1 MEPPTVSLLLD
12 HVDASWLLAQI
23 AGPGTY
29 INPIKIGAFAVLFA
43 AWAFACQWADRD
55 SEKVKT
61 HREQWNLIILSG
73 GISGLAL
80 WILIPLVLG
89 SGIGVFVLGMAF
101 WIVLAGGA
109 LLAYVIHRNGRVV
122 VSVRVLTP
130 THFKRIFNRGD
141 GKKQRVDKGQRVR
154 ISNHEGKL
162 AEVPEEPEEYD
173 RYAATQ
179 EFLFDALWRRTS
191 DVDMMV
197 GKDKTR
203 LVYRIDGVS
212 IEQQDRI
219 NPEDA
224 ERVVTYLKSLAN
236 LNPEERRRPQN
247 GKMHAG
253 LLATP
258 DLFPLKVF
266 TSGSTAGERLRLVVQ
281 SPESLKRLNDLGLRD
296 SGRDTLKE
304 LIEQPTGLVVFAGPK
319 QSGVTTTQYAVL
331 RDHDAFIQNL
341 HSLER
346 NVLLELDNITQ
357 NIYNSSGNTVSFA
370 RQLQSVLRREPD
382 VVLVG
387 ECTDRE
393 VAQIATRSAAAD
405 RKIYMAV
412 ESGDAY
418 SALGKFHELVEDNTQ
433 LSKCLLAVIN
443 QRLVRKL
450 CTACREAFKPD
461 ERLLKKLNLPVG
473 KIEHFHRPPTEPI
486 TDRKGN
492 PVICQTCQGTGY
504 VGRTGIFEI
513 LKVDDTVRGL
523 LAEGAP
529 IQRFKD
535 HFRRLR
541 THDLW
546 RAGLQKVFDG
556 ETSLDEILRVLRPG
570 GK

>member
-1 MEPPTVSLLLD
+1 MEPIALFMLLNTVE
-12 HVDASWLLAQI
+12 VASILAQVS
-23 AGPGTY
+23 GPGTY
-29 INPIKIGAFAVLFA
+29 VNPIRIAVFAVLFV

-55 SEKVKT
+55 SDLVKT

-73 GISGLAL
+73 GITGLAL
-80 WILIPLVLG
+80 CVIVPLALG
-89 SGIGVFVLGMAF
+89 SGIGAFVLGLAF
-101 WIVLAGGA
+101 WIMLAGGA
-109 LLAYVIHRNGRVV
+109 LLAYVIHRNGRVIANA
-122 VSVRVLTP
+122 RVLTLG
-130 THFKRIFNRGD
+130 HFKRLFERGG

-154 ISNHEGKL
+154 VGNHDGKV
-162 AEVPEEPEEYD
+162 AEVPEDPEEYD

-179 EFLFDALWRRTS
+179 EFLFDALWRRSS
-191 DVDMMV
+191 DVDMVV
-197 GKDKTR
+197 GKDKAR
-203 LVYRIDGVS
+203 LVYRIDGAS

-219 NPEDA
+219 SVEDA
-224 ERVVTYLKSLAN
+224 ERVVAYIKSLAS
-236 LNPEERRRPQN
+236 LNPEERRRPQS
-247 GKMHAG
+247 GKIQAG

-258 DLFPLKVF
+258 EMAPVNVF
-266 TSGSTAGERLRLVVQ
+266 TSGSTTGERLRLAIQ
-281 SPESLKRLNDLGLRD
+281 SAESCKRLGDLGLRESD
-296 SGRDTLKE
+296 RKTLKE
-304 LIEQPTGLVVFAGPK
+304 LIEQRTGLVIFAGPK
-319 QSGVTTTQYAVL
+319 QSGVTTTQYAVI
-331 RDHDAFIQNL
+331 RDHDAFMQNL

-346 NVLLELDNITQ
+346 TALLELDNITQ
-357 NIYNSSGNTVSFA
+357 NTYDSSGNTVSYA

-387 ECTDRE
+387 ECSDRE
-393 VAQIATRSAAAD
+393 TAQIAARAAAAD
-405 RKIYMAV
+405 RKIYLAL
-412 ESGDAY
+412 EAGDAFT
-418 SALGKFHELVEDNTQ
+418 ALAKFHELVEDNAQ
-433 LSKCLLAVIN
+433 LSKCLLAVTN
-443 QRLVRKL
+443 QRLVRQL

-473 KIEHFHRPPTEPI
+473 KIEHFHRPPTQPI

-492 PVICQTCQGTGY
+492 EVICQTCQGTGY

-529 IQRFKD
+529 IQRIKD

-556 ETSLDEILRVLRPG
+556 QTSLDEILRVLRPG